1 MNKMHP
7 TDKDLNLL
15 IIFEALMETRS
26 VSKAGERL
34 NLSQPSMSHALSK
47 MRRAFDDPMFVR
59 VKNEMQPT
67 LKALEV
73 AEPVRQALSLA
84 RRQIFSRAALDL
96 RTSSRQFTICMTDV
110 GETCYMP
117 MVINAVRNHAPGVRL
132 RTVSPIVEKLEEG
145 LESGGVDL
153 AIGYFPDITNGGVF
167 QQRLL
172 RNSGFLCITGDKDI
186 AARGELDLVSFQTA
200 LHIAV
205 RTEGRSQE
213 VIEKAMAAM
222 GIHRN
227 VVATIPHYLGL
238 LTIIPQ
244 TGLTAI
250 VPMDLIS
257 AFEGKEGITAL
268 PLPFASPSVEVIQI
282 WHKRNHEDLS
292 HRWLRTLVRD
302 TLQRRVIG

>member
-1 MNKMHP
+1 MQPSHE
-7 TDKDLNLL
+7 DLNLL
-15 IIFEALMETRS
+15 VVFEVLMETRS

-34 NLSQPSMSHALSK
+34 QLSQPSMSHALSK
-47 MRRAFDDPMFVR
+47 MRKAFDDPMFVR

-67 LKALEV
+67 AKALEV
-73 AEPVRQALSLA
+73 AEPIRQALELA
-84 RRQIFSRAALDL
+84 RRQIFSKVALDL
-96 RTSSRQFTICMTDV
+96 RTSSRLFTICMTDV
-110 GETCYMP
+110 GETCYLP
-117 MVINAVRNHAPGVRL
+117 MVINAVRKQAPCVRL

-153 AIGYFPDITNGGVF
+153 AIGYFPDIKSGGVF

-172 RNSGFLCITGDKDI
+172 RNSGFMCITANKEF
-186 AARGELDLVSFQTA
+186 AARGELDLASFQSA
-200 LHIAV
+200 LHVAV

-213 VIEKAMAAM
+213 VIEKAMTAM

-250 VPMDLIS
+250 IPMDLAG
-257 AFEGKEGITAL
+257 AFEGKEGIAAL

-282 WHKRNHEDLS
+282 WHRRQHEDPA

-302 TLQRRVIG
+302 TLQKRVLD

>member
-1 MNKMHP
+1 MDKMRP
-7 TDKDLNLL
+7 FDEDLNLL
-15 IIFEALMETRS
+15 VIFEALMETRS

-34 NLSQPSMSHALSK
+34 HLSQPSMSHALSK

-73 AEPVRQALSLA
+73 ADPIRRALDLA
-84 RRQIFSRAALDL
+84 RRQIFAKVTLDL
-96 RTSSRQFTICMTDV
+96 RTSCRLFTICMTDV
-110 GETCYMP
+110 GETCYLP
-117 MVINAVRNHAPGVRL
+117 MVINAVRREAPGVRL
-132 RTVSPIVEKLEEG
+132 RTVSPIAEKLEEG

-172 RNSGFLCITGDKDI
+172 RNSGFLCITGDKQL
-186 AARGELDLVSFQTA
+186 AARGELDLVSFQSA
-200 LHIAV
+200 LHVAV

-250 VPMDLIS
+250 IPMDLAS
-257 AFEGKEGITAL
+257 AFEGKDGIATL

-282 WHKRNHEDLS
+282 WHKRLHEDPA
-292 HRWLRTLVRD
+292 HRWLRALVRD
-302 TLQRRVIG
+302 TLQRRILD